1 MLGNNKKS
9 IGFNNSLYNSSGSNV
24 YVGILNL
31 YPNAS
36 AAYSLRLLKNNY
48 IGNAVRIRRSGDNSE
63 TDIGFLSNG
72 NFNVLQ
78 ATAFCIAGGGTQ
90 NGFVV
95 TWFDQSGNS
104 NNATQIIAANQP
116 QIVSNGNIISI
127 NSKASINFDG
137 NDLLLKNGVALN
149 TVITS
154 FSVYKNTSLV
164 GNPNV
169 FSTGLIGIST
179 SKAFGLNSGTG
190 LQRIF
195 AGSSLSFNVS
205 SIINTHYLGYNLYAG
220 GSSQIAING
229 SLAIVGDAGTN
240 SNTDLSIGA
249 GLAASNFMIGLIQ
262 EIIFYSTNRSTN
274 KTAIETNINQYY
286 GIY

>member
-9 IGFNNSLYNSSGSNV
+9 IGFNSSLYNASGGNM
-24 YVGILNL
+24 YVGILDL

-72 NFNVLQ
+72 NFNVLS
-78 ATAFCIAGGGTQ
+78 ATAFCIAGGGSQ

-116 QIVSNGNIISI
+116 QIILNGNIISI

-137 NDLLLKNGVALN
+137 NDLLLKIGVGLN

-154 FSVYKNTSLV
+154 FSVYRNTSLV

-169 FSTGLIGIST
+169 FSTGLTGIST
-179 SKAFGLNSGTG
+179 AKAFGLNSGTG
-190 LQRIF
+190 FQRIF
-195 AGSSLSFNVS
+195 AGSSLSFNVL

-220 GSSQIAING
+220 ASSQIAING
-229 SLAIVGDAGTN
+229 AAAIVGNAGTN

-249 GLAASNFMIGLIQ
+249 GLAGSNFFIGEIQ
-262 EIIFYSTNRSTN
+262 EIIFYSTNRSTD